1 MAFNLNGLGRGT
13 TKDQLKEAMTPSKY
27 FVRSEE
33 ELDGVVLSLEQN
45 AKLLSPI
52 LIKETNN
59 ECSPDVKRGDEI
71 HLPYQQHDE
80 KQGNE

>member
-13 TKDQLKEAMTPSKY
+13 TRDQLKEAMTPTKY
-27 FVRSEE
+27 FVRTEE

-59 ECSPDVKRGDEI
+59 ECIPDVKRGDEV
-71 HLPYQQHDE
+71 HLPYKQHHAN
-80 KQGNE
+80 QGN